1 MTLDEKLTR
10 LQQEIDSL
18 HSALDSAPEV
28 KTGSEAQTVKV
39 QIAARFESCEMVLK
53 SLRRE
58 IADKDKE
65 DPVRVSVLSLRDRL
79 SALMDKHEAQDGRQA
94 D

>member
-1 MTLDEKLTR
+1 MTIDEKLTR

-18 HSALDSAPEV
+18 DSALDLAPEV
-28 KTGSEAQTVKV
+28 KPGSEAQTVKV

-53 SLRRE
+53 SLRRD
-58 IADKDKE
+58 IADKDK
-65 DPVRVSVLSLRDRL
+65 DDSVRAAVLSLRDRL